1 MRIRSSHLYCN
12 VDEADDPV
20 RLIPLWGHDCEG
32 SVKDEAEPG
41 YLLKSVFGMRELF
54 IFVVFLRKGMF
65 MNPKIRKLIIAALA
79 VLTLAGV
86 VFTTTI
92 KPASEQ
98 SATGNPAVQ
107 EADPEQSESEENV
120 DTFDAEDGIKQD
132 ESDARADGAESEA
145 DATEEDSDGKSGKDT
160 NSDSGKTGAAVSGST
175 TGQSGSTG
183 SSSGSTGQGSSSSG
197 SSAGQSSSSKQETI
211 TCTITID
218 CSLLTDE
225 SVLQGTGNE
234 NKQSYV
240 PTNGKIASGK
250 SVKVKK
256 GSSVYDVLKKFCRAN
271 DIQLE
276 ASFTAGLDTYYV
288 EGINHLYEFDGGEG
302 SGWVYFVNG
311 RSPNYG
317 ASDVEVKDGD
327 KISWMYTLDYGN
339 DVTP

>member
-1 MRIRSSHLYCN
+1 
-12 VDEADDPV
+12 
-20 RLIPLWGHDCEG
+20 
-32 SVKDEAEPG
+32 
-41 YLLKSVFGMRELF
+41 
-54 IFVVFLRKGMF
+54 

-86 VFTTTI
+86 VLTTTI
-92 KPASEQ
+92 KPASDQ
-98 SATGNPAVQ
+98 SATGNPTSQ
-107 EADPEQSESEENV
+107 ETVLGQTDPEENA
-120 DTFDAEDGIKQD
+120 DLDDSKDGLTQD
-132 ESDARADGAESEA
+132 ESDAQADEAEDEA
-145 DATEEDSDGKSGKDT
+145 NATEEDSDGKSGKDT

-183 SSSGSTGQGSSSSG
+183 SSSGSTGQGSSFG

-234 NKQSYV
+234 NKQRYV
-240 PTNGKIASGK
+240 PTNGKIAYGK

-311 RSPNYG
+311 QSPNYG